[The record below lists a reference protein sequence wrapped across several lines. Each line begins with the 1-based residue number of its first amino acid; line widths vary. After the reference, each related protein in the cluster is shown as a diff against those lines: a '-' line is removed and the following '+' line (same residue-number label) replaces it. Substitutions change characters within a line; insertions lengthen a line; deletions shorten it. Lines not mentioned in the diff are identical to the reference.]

1 MCPNLWLNQISGMA
15 GLVSAPMVLT
25 DVPLSL
31 NATLMSLLICEQRCI
46 WNLHR
51 FMKICLKMQSAH
63 ENNWLKKCL
72 TFKKNFCSRWMCVV
86 VKSDKDPIILYQ
98 KMLDLFKFLQKY
110 SYFRQSLLPLK
121 EHLIKLNDLY

>member
-1 MCPNLWLNQISGMA
+1 MAKSNFRYGWIGISAYGFDWCTT
-15 GLVSAPMVLT
+15 VIKCNT
-25 DVPLSL
+25 DVSPYLW
-31 NATLMSLLICEQRCI
+31 TKMLL